1 MALNYM
7 NNPHLLDDIIVY
19 DDEFVK
25 GMANVKQ
32 HTDTLEIVELYVDPY
47 FQHCGIGEKLLTEI
61 EQGCVNNITLWV
73 LEKNTI
79 ARRFYE
85 KNGFQ
90 STCEKC
96 LEDGT
101 SEYVIKYIKEVKTS

>member
-1 MALNYM
+1 M
-7 NNPHLLDDIIVY
+7 
-19 DDEFVK
+19 
-25 GMANVKQ
+25 
-32 HTDTLEIVELYVDPY
+32 
-47 FQHCGIGEKLLTEI
+47 TEI
-61 EQGCVNNITLWV
+61 EKRCVNNITLWV
-73 LEKNTI
+73 LEKNTT

-101 SEYVIKYIKEVKTS
+101 SEYVIKYIKEV